1 MKFIKM
7 MINVFILLFVISI
20 GTENVFAASA
30 TINVKGNKKNV
41 VEGETVKVTIV
52 VTSNSDKVP
61 LGSWEFDVKYDTS
74 KLSLVSSNLES
85 TTRAN
90 GVVYNS
96 KTFSSKEYT
105 ITFKAK
111 KAGNAKVYVTN
122 SLVVDYDEEKP
133 MTTTDG
139 SATFNIITQAE
150 LEASYSK
157 DNYLKSLKVD
167 GYDLTPSFNKE
178 TLEYSLELEN
188 DIREIKVSATPN
200 DSKADV
206 DGTGKHELS
215 EGENKITISVTAE
228 NGNVRNY
235 IINATVKELNPIHVT
250 VDGVDYTV
258 VRKPENLEAPS
269 TFVSRTTTING
280 EEVPAFES
288 SITGYLIV
296 GLKTEDGTISYFIYD
311 DNTYTLYEERMFNG
325 ITLYVKEPIESE
337 IPEGYVK
344 GDLSIGGVPTVVYRS
359 EENPYPVIYGINVQT
374 GATNFYNLD
383 EEEMTLQRLVIQE
396 KVEEETTKG
405 SYVYLVILLSISNLL
420 LLIFLILLNV
430 KLRKAQNK
438 KIAL

>member
-1 MKFIKM
+1 MRKIKNIIFALTICIFAFINSS
-7 MINVFILLFVISI
+7 NVY
-20 GTENVFAASA
+20 AASSNI
-30 TINVKGNKKNV
+30 TVKGPTRKV
-41 VEGETVKVTIV
+41 VVGETITITISV
-52 VTSNSDKVP
+52 SSSKS
-61 LGSWEFDVKYDTS
+61 LGSWEFDVKYDTD
-74 KLSLVSSNLES
+74 KLTLVSSTLEGKTRSVGFVSDSS
-85 TTRAN
+85 TKN
-90 GVVYNS
+90 
-96 KTFSSKEYT
+96 KTYT
-105 ITFKAK
+105 MTFKAK
-111 KAGNAKVYVTN
+111 KSGTAKVYIDN
-122 SLVVDYDEEKP
+122 SLVFGYDETKLAASE
-133 MTTTDG
+133 G
-139 SATFNIITQAE
+139 SASLTLITQQE

-188 DIREIKVSATPN
+188 DIREIKVSATAN

-269 TFVSRTTTING
+269 TFVSTTTTING

-383 EEEMTLQRLVIQE
+383 EEEMTLQRLIIQE